1 MPQPAALVPAP
12 PAASDQLALR
22 QMTREDI
29 PSICRRFTRA
39 CVADLS
45 PDGSDIR
52 NPAELASVFA
62 DAYVILR
69 GDEIVGALTCNFDR
83 SFGIW
88 IAPEHRRQGYGA
100 EAVEIFLAAPALS
113 ESISGAVCF
122 EDNFPCRRILERN
135 GFVELYRRRLH
146 SRLAP
151 APRTAVYYRRGETE
165 AAAAG
170 AVGAP
175 RTGLS
180 RFARARLAFFE
191 LFRPPSASATADQ

>member
-1 MPQPAALVPAP
+1 MTQPLPLLATT
-12 PAASDQLALR
+12 DRLALR

-29 PSICRRFTRA
+29 PSICRRFTWA

-62 DAYVILR
+62 DAYVILHR
-69 GDEIVGALTCNFDR
+69 EEIVGALTCNFDR

-100 EAVEIFLAAPALS
+100 EAVAIFLATPSLS
-113 ESISGAVCF
+113 ATIRGAGCF

-135 GFVELYRRRLH
+135 GFVELYRRRLQ
-146 SRLAP
+146 SRFSP
-151 APRTAVYYRRGETE
+151 TPRTAIYYRRDS
-165 AAAAG
+165 AAAPDTDA
-170 AVGAP
+170 ASP
-175 RTGLS
+175 GLS

-191 LFRPPSASATADQ
+191 LFRPASPTAADQ